1 MILRVFNRES
11 FKSSL
16 LEQEKLFTKKIG
28 LLLLPFQ
35 NKFSKMH
42 IYTYIYIY
50 IYIYIYTYIL
60 YVFKSK
66 CLLSAEFKSNPSSA
80 RWAMSTLWLLMK
92 INYSC
97 WQNLF
102 NVVAVLFSFT
112 IEFRPGLL
120 LVNKPICL
128 AVYCDLCN
136 LSSHE
141 YSLL

>member
-50 IYIYIYTYIL
+50 IHIFYMYL
-60 YVFKSK
+60 KV
-66 CLLSAEFKSNPSSA
+66 SAYFPHNSRAIHLPLGEQCQ
-80 RWAMSTLWLLMK
+80 R
-92 INYSC
+92 YD
-97 WQNLF
+97 
-102 NVVAVLFSFT
+102 
-112 IEFRPGLL
+112 
-120 LVNKPICL
+120 
-128 AVYCDLCN
+128 Y
-136 LSSHE
+136 
-141 YSLL
+141 